1 MKRKSIIL
9 VMLLVLS
16 LILSACGGPTGMY
29 EEGSITAENAQEIM
43 DKFKID
49 VHYPE
54 LVKGEVPE
62 ILPDVSDDDVT
73 GGFMYELPDISN
85 YSLSV
90 EGNGDVN
97 IEIFVPQEDNG
108 SGILDFVTHAAVSFN
123 NEKHT
128 LESGERVT
136 VSVRSLEASLAEDYI
151 LSGAY
156 YPEGYLASNELY
168 GTLMEENGINVSLIT
183 PKTIGNT
190 VGLVLEQAKYDELI
204 AKYGKLDIATI
215 IEANANG
222 DISVGYTNPTN
233 NPTGLNFVMSMLSYF
248 DANNPMSME
257 ATTDFSNFQNT
268 VPVVSYSTSQMISAV
283 QNGSIDAFVLERQAY
298 ENDDNLRNSFVFMT
312 FGVRHDNP
320 LYAIGELSDEEMATI
335 KLFSEYIQ
343 ESGIQN
349 YGTEMGFNKDEGY
362 VSTVSKYSGGVI
374 STVLEFWKTE
384 KASGKQI
391 VAVFIADKSGS
402 MDGRKMDALKSSLKT
417 AMQFVGE
424 DCMVGLISYESDVYV
439 DLPIDVFDYEQQE
452 YFVGAVD
459 RLDANGGTSTND
471 ALLIATRMI
480 NEVKAENPDIKPII
494 ILLSDGQT
502 GSGYSLSSM
511 KELLDFYDIPMYTIG
526 YEADVKELERIAG
539 INNGTFIDASS
550 DDISYIL
557 KTLFDAEM

>member
-1 MKRKSIIL
+1 MKRKSIIV

-16 LILSACGGPTGMY
+16 LVLSACSSGVHETVT
-29 EEGSITAENAQEIM
+29 ITAENAQENM

-49 VHYPE
+49 VHYSD

-62 ILPDVSDDDVT
+62 VLPDAT
-73 GGFMYELPDISN
+73 GENILGGFMYELPDISN

-90 EGNGDVN
+90 NGNGDVN

-108 SGILDFVTHAAVSFN
+108 SGILDFVTYAAATFN
-123 NEKHT
+123 NENHT
-128 LESGERVT
+128 LESGERIS

-156 YPEGYLASNELY
+156 YPEGYLAANELY
-168 GTLMEENGINVSLIT
+168 GSLMEENGINVSLIT
-183 PKTIGNT
+183 PKTVGNT
-190 VGLVLEQAKYDELI
+190 VGLVLEQEKYDELVG
-204 AKYGKLDIATI
+204 KYGKLDIATI

-233 NPTGLNFVMSMLSYF
+233 NPTGLNFVISMLSYF

-268 VPVVSYSTSQMISAV
+268 VPVVSYATSQMISAV

-298 ENDDNLRNSFVFMT
+298 ENDTNLRTSFVFMT

-320 LYAIGELSDEEMATI
+320 LYAIGELSAEEMATI
-335 KLFSEYIQ
+335 KLFSEYLKTSAIQ
-343 ESGIQN
+343 S
-349 YGTEMGFNKDEGY
+349 YGTELGFNKDEAY
-362 VSTVSKYSGGVI
+362 VSTVGNYSGGMI
-374 STVLEFWKTE
+374 TTVLEFWKTE

-391 VAVFIADKSGS
+391 VAVFVADKSGS
-402 MDGRKMDALKSSLKT
+402 MEGRKMEALKDSLKT

-424 DCMVGLISYESDVYV
+424 DCKVGLISYESDVYV
-439 DLPIDVFDYEQQE
+439 DLPIGEFNQEQQE

-459 RLDANGGTSTND
+459 NLDAGGGTATND
-471 ALLIATRMI
+471 ALLIAIRLI
-480 NEVKAENPDIKPII
+480 NEEMSNNPEIKPII

-502 GSGYSLSSM
+502 GNGYSLSSM
-511 KELLDFYDIPMYTIG
+511 KALIDFYDVPIYTIG

-539 INNGTFIDASS
+539 INNGAFIDASS

>member
-1 MKRKSIIL
+1 MKRKSIIV

-16 LILSACGGPTGMY
+16 LVLSACSPDGY
-29 EEGSITAENAQEIM
+29 EDVTITAENAQENL

-49 VHYPE
+49 VHYSD

-62 ILPDVSDDDVT
+62 VMPDATGEDIL

-90 EGNGDVN
+90 EGDGEVN

-108 SGILDFVTHAAVSFN
+108 SSILEFVTHAANSFN
-123 NEKHT
+123 KENHV
-128 LESGERVT
+128 LESGESVS

-151 LSGAY
+151 LSGIY
-156 YPEGYLASNELY
+156 YPEGYIASNELY
-168 GTLMEENGINVSLIT
+168 GLLMEENGINVSMIT
-183 PKTIGNT
+183 PKTVGNT
-190 VGLVLEQAKYDELI
+190 VGLVLEHAKYDELI

-233 NPTGLNFVMSMLSYF
+233 NPTGLNFVISMLSYF

-268 VPVVSYSTSQMISAV
+268 VPVVSYSTSQMISSV
-283 QNGSIDAFVLERQAY
+283 QSGAIDAFVMERQAY
-298 ENDDNLRNSFVFMT
+298 EGDTNLSTSFVFMT

-320 LYAIGELSDEEMATI
+320 LYAVGDLSEAEMATI
-335 KLFSEYIQ
+335 QLFSEYIQ
-343 ESGIQN
+343 TSAIQDYAN
-349 YGTEMGFNKDEGY
+349 ELGFNKENSY
-362 VSTVSKYSGGVI
+362 VSTVTQYSGGMI

-402 MDGRKMDALKSSLKT
+402 MEGRKMEALKESLKT

-424 DCMVGLISYESDVYV
+424 DCKVGLISYESDVYV
-439 DLPIDVFDYEQQE
+439 DLPIGEFNQEQQE
-452 YFVGAVD
+452 YFIGAVD
-459 RLDANGGTSTND
+459 NLDAGGGTSTND
-471 ALLIATRMI
+471 ALLIATRLI
-480 NEVKAENPDIKPII
+480 NEEMAANPEIKPII

-502 GSGYSLSSM
+502 GSGYSLRSM
-511 KELLDFYDIPMYTIG
+511 RAVLDFYDIPMYTIG
-526 YEADVKELERIAG
+526 YEANVKELESIAS

>member
-1 MKRKSIIL
+1 MKRIIL
-9 VMLLVLS
+9 AMFLS
-16 LILSACGGPTGMY
+16 ISFVLSACTAGMY
-29 EEGSITAENAQEIM
+29 EPGSITAENAQEIM
-43 DKFKID
+43 NKFDIS

-54 LVKGEVPE
+54 LVKGEIPE
-62 ILPDVSDDDVT
+62 VLPDASGEGGN

-90 EGNGDVN
+90 RGDGEVN
-97 IEIFVPQEDNG
+97 IEIFVPEEDNG
-108 SGILDFVTHAAVSFN
+108 SSILDFVIYAAESFN
-123 NEKHT
+123 NENHT
-128 LESGERVT
+128 IASGKRVT

-151 LSGAY
+151 LSGSY
-156 YPEGYLASNELY
+156 YPEGYLAANELY
-168 GTLMEENGINVSLIT
+168 GALMEENGIDVSMIT
-183 PKTIGNT
+183 PKVVGNT
-190 VGLVLEQAKYDELI
+190 VGLVLEQSKYDELI
-204 AKYGKLDIATI
+204 KKYGKFDIKTI

-283 QNGSIDAFVLERQAY
+283 ENGSIDAFVLERQAY
-298 ENDDNLRNSFVFMT
+298 ENDASLKDSFVFMT

-320 LYAIGELSDEEMATI
+320 LYAIGELSEEELATI
-335 KLFSEYIQ
+335 QLFGDYLKTDT
-343 ESGIQN
+343 IQN
-349 YGTEMGFNKDEGY
+349 YGTELGFNKDEAY
-362 VSTVSKYSGGVI
+362 VSTVGKYSGGMI
-374 STVLEFWKTE
+374 TTVLEFWKNE

-391 VAVFIADKSGS
+391 VAVFVADKSGS
-402 MDGRKMDALKSSLKT
+402 MDGKKMEALKNSLKT

-424 DCMVGLISYESDVYV
+424 ECKVGLVSYESYVYV
-439 DLPIDVFDYEQQE
+439 DLPIGVFSKEQQE

-459 RLDANGGTSTND
+459 RLDAKGGTATND
-471 ALLIATRMI
+471 ALLIATKLI
-480 NEVKAENPDIKPII
+480 SEEKSANPEIKPII
-494 ILLSDGQT
+494 ILLSDGHT
-502 GSGYSLSSM
+502 GNGYSLSSM

-526 YEADVKELERIAG
+526 YEANVKELESIAA

-550 DDISYIL
+550 DDISYVM

>member
-1 MKRKSIIL
+1 MKRKSIIV

-16 LILSACGGPTGMY
+16 LVLSACSPDGY
-29 EEGSITAENAQEIM
+29 EDVTITAENAQENL

-49 VHYPE
+49 VHYSD

-62 ILPDVSDDDVT
+62 VIPDATGEDIL

-90 EGNGDVN
+90 EGDGEVN

-108 SGILDFVTHAAVSFN
+108 SGILDFVTHAATAFN
-123 NEKHT
+123 NENHT
-128 LESGERVT
+128 LESGEKVS

-151 LSGAY
+151 LSGIY
-156 YPEGYLASNELY
+156 YPEGYIASNEMY
-168 GTLMEENGINVSLIT
+168 GLLMEENGINVSLIT
-183 PKTIGNT
+183 PRTVGNT
-190 VGLVLEQAKYDELI
+190 MGIVLEQEKYDELCT
-204 AKYGKLDIATI
+204 KYGELDIAAI
-215 IEANANG
+215 VKANTEG
-222 DISVGYTNPTN
+222 DVSVGYTNPTN
-233 NPTGLNFVMSMLSYF
+233 NPTGLNFVISMLNYF
-248 DANNPMSME
+248 DASNPMSME
-257 ATTDFSNFQNT
+257 ATTDFSNFQNA

-283 QNGSIDAFVLERQAY
+283 QSGSIDAFVLERQAY
-298 ENDDNLRNSFVFMT
+298 ENDVNLRTSFVFMP

-320 LYAIGELSDEEMATI
+320 LYAIGDLTDAENATMELFKQHLQTDAIQSYGN
-335 KLFSEYIQ
+335 KL
-343 ESGIQN
+343 
-349 YGTEMGFNKDEGY
+349 GFNKDDDYE
-362 VSTVSKYSGGVI
+362 STVTQYSGGMI

-402 MDGRKMDALKSSLKT
+402 MEGRKMEALKESLKT

-424 DCMVGLISYESDVYV
+424 DCKVGLISYESDVYV
-439 DLPIDVFDYEQQE
+439 DLPIGEFNQEQQE
-452 YFVGAVD
+452 YFIGAVD
-459 RLDANGGTSTND
+459 NLDAGGGTSTND
-471 ALLIATRMI
+471 ALLIATRLI
-480 NEVKAENPDIKPII
+480 NEEMAVNPEIKPII

-502 GSGYSLSSM
+502 GSGYSLRSM
-511 KELLDFYDIPMYTIG
+511 RAVLDFYDIPMYTIG
-526 YEADVKELERIAG
+526 YEANVKELESIAS

>member
-1 MKRKSIIL
+1 MKRKSIIV

-16 LILSACGGPTGMY
+16 LILSACGAPGMY
-29 EEGSITAENAQEIM
+29 EEGSITAENAQENM
-43 DKFKID
+43 DKFNID
-49 VHYPE
+49 VHYPD
-54 LVKGEVPE
+54 LVKGEVPD
-62 ILPDVSDDDVT
+62 IMPDVSGGDIG

-108 SGILDFVTHAAVSFN
+108 SSILDFVIHAAETFN
-123 NEKHT
+123 NEGHT
-128 LESGERVT
+128 LESGERIS

-156 YPEGYLASNELY
+156 YPEGYLAANELY
-168 GTLMEENGINVSLIT
+168 GSLMEENGINVSMIA

-190 VGLVLEQAKYDELI
+190 VGLVLEQAKYDELVS
-204 AKYGKLDIATI
+204 KYGKLDIATI

-298 ENDDNLRNSFVFMT
+298 ENDTNLRTSFVFMT

-320 LYAIGELSDEEMATI
+320 LYAIGELSAEEQATI
-335 KLFSEYIQ
+335 ELFSEYVQ
-343 ESGIQN
+343 TAAIQN
-349 YGTEMGFNKDEGY
+349 YGTELGFNKDESY
-362 VSTVSKYSGGVI
+362 VSTVGKYSGGMI

-402 MDGRKMDALKSSLKT
+402 MDGRKMEALKNSLKT

-439 DLPIDVFDYEQQE
+439 DLPIAVFDHEQQE
-452 YFVGAVD
+452 YFIGAVD

-471 ALLIATRMI
+471 ALLVATRMI
-480 NEVKAENPDIKPII
+480 NEEKAENPEIKPII

-511 KELLDFYDIPMYTIG
+511 RELLDFYDIPMYTIG
-526 YEADVKELERIAG
+526 YEANVRELESIAS

>member
-1 MKRKSIIL
+1 MKRKVII
-9 VMLLVLS
+9 VAMLLVFSFVLT
-16 LILSACGGPTGMY
+16 ACTTGMY
-29 EEGSITAENAQEIM
+29 EAGSITAENALENLN
-43 DKFKID
+43 KFDID
-49 VHYPE
+49 VYYPE
-54 LVKGEVPE
+54 LVKGEIPE
-62 ILPDVSDDDVT
+62 ILPDVSGEGEN

-90 EGNGDVN
+90 KGNGDVN
-97 IEIFVPQEDNG
+97 IEIFVPEEDNG
-108 SGILDFVTHAAVSFN
+108 SSILDFVIYAAETFN
-123 NEKHT
+123 SENHT
-128 LESGERVT
+128 IPSGERAS

-156 YPEGYLASNELY
+156 YPEGYMAANELY
-168 GTLMEENGINVSLIT
+168 GSLMEENGINVSLIT
-183 PKTIGNT
+183 PKSIGNT
-190 VGLVLEQAKYDELI
+190 VGLVLKQSKYDELI
-204 AKYGKLDIATI
+204 DKYGNLDIKAI

-233 NPTGLNFVMSMLSYF
+233 NPTGLNFVISMLSYF

-283 QNGSIDAFVLERQAY
+283 ESGSIDAFVLERQAY
-298 ENDDNLRNSFVFMT
+298 ENTSSLKDSYVFMS

-320 LYAIGELSDEEMATI
+320 IYAIGELNEKESATI
-335 KLFSEYIQ
+335 QLFSEYLKNDNVQ
-343 ESGIQN
+343 S
-349 YGTEMGFNKDEGY
+349 YGTKLGFNKNETY
-362 VSTVSKYSGGVI
+362 VSTVGKYSGGMI
-374 STVLEFWKTE
+374 TTVLEFWKNE

-402 MDGRKMDALKSSLKT
+402 MDGRKMEALKESLKT

-424 DCMVGLISYESDVYV
+424 DCKVGLISYESYVYV
-439 DLPIDVFDYEQQE
+439 DLPIGVFSKEQQE

-459 RLDANGGTSTND
+459 RLDARGGTATND
-471 ALLIATRMI
+471 ALLIATKLI
-480 NEVKAENPDIKPII
+480 NEEKTTNPEIKPII

-502 GSGYSLSSM
+502 YNGYSLSSM
-511 KELLDFYDIPMYTIG
+511 EELLDFYDIPMYTIG
-526 YEADVKELERIAG
+526 YEANVRELESIAA

>member
-1 MKRKSIIL
+1 M
-9 VMLLVLS
+9 
-16 LILSACGGPTGMY
+16 
-29 EEGSITAENAQEIM
+29 
-43 DKFKID
+43 
-49 VHYPE
+49 
-54 LVKGEVPE
+54 
-62 ILPDVSDDDVT
+62 
-73 GGFMYELPDISN
+73 
-85 YSLSV
+85 
-90 EGNGDVN
+90 N

-108 SGILDFVTHAAVSFN
+108 SSILDFVTHAAVGFN
-123 NEKHT
+123 NENHV
-128 LESGERVT
+128 LETGERVS

-156 YPEGYLASNELY
+156 YPEGYIAANELY
-168 GTLMEENGINVSLIT
+168 GLLMEENGIDVTMIA
-183 PKTIGNT
+183 PKTVGNT
-190 VGLVLEQAKYDELI
+190 VGLVLEKAKYDELMT
-204 AKYGKLDIATI
+204 KYGTLDIAAI

-222 DISVGYTNPTN
+222 DIAVGYTNPTN

-298 ENDDNLRNSFVFMT
+298 ENDANLSNSFVFMT

-320 LYAIGELSDEEMATI
+320 LYAIGKLSAEEQATI
-335 KLFSEYIQ
+335 QLFSEYLQ
-343 ESGIQN
+343 MAGVQD
-349 YGTEMGFNKDEGY
+349 YGTELGFNKDDTY
-362 VSTVSKYSGGVI
+362 VSTVSKYSGGMI

-402 MDGRKMDALKSSLKT
+402 MDGRKMTALKESLKT

-424 DCMVGLISYESDVYV
+424 ECKVGLISYESDVYV
-439 DLPIDVFDYEQQE
+439 DLPIDIFDQEQKE
-452 YFVGAVD
+452 YFIGAVEHM
-459 RLDANGGTSTND
+459 RAGGGTATND
-471 ALLIATRMI
+471 ALLIATRLI
-480 NEVKAENPDIKPII
+480 NEEMASNSDIKPII

-502 GSGYSLSSM
+502 GSGYSLRNM
-511 KELLDFYDIPMYTIG
+511 RDVLDFYDIPMYTIG
-526 YEADVKELERIAG
+526 YEADVKELQSIAS